1 VAVDTGFTDYLTL
14 NRELISRL
22 GLMFVGVSVAEL
34 ADGAEV
40 ELEEYLVRVK
50 WGEHWREVPVLASDS
65 TGLLG
70 MSLLHGHTLRAE
82 VIDGGEVSIGPL
94 L

>member
-1 VAVDTGFTDYLTL
+1 VDVAVDTGFTDYLTL

-40 ELEEYLVRVK
+40 ELEEYLVRV
-50 WGEHWREVPVLASDS
+50 
-65 TGLLG
+65 
-70 MSLLHGHTLRAE
+70 
-82 VIDGGEVSIGPL
+82 
-94 L
+94 